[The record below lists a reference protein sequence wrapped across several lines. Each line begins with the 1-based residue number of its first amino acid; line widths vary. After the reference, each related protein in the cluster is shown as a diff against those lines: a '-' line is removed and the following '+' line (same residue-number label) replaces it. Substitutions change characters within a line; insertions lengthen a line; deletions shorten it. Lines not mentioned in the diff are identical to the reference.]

1 MVDDQVKYRLQNCST
16 GRLLSV
22 LKEKDL
28 KELHHFL
35 PHARMSLMQGVF
47 FTLKREKATRTYFSQ
62 FSFNA
67 QRSRRE
73 RQRPELSKFSSK
85 GGLVPILWETF
96 IS

>member
-47 FTLKREKATRTYFSQ
+47 LH
-62 FSFNA
+62 
-67 QRSRRE
+67 
-73 RQRPELSKFSSK
+73 
-85 GGLVPILWETF
+85 
-96 IS
+96 